1 MIGRS
6 ISAAAVL
13 FALWLVATP
22 AQAVQTALS
31 SPQEGTT
38 VYPGDEV
45 EVIVSV
51 INETEKKDIV
61 HVFFDLIV
69 DIDGEP
75 VVVGSAKR
83 RMKLD
88 PGESVS
94 ETIIGVVPAVPLT
107 AEADVTIE
115 ATAKGRKSKTEDSDA
130 VFFVVS
136 P

>member
-1 MIGRS
+1 MLKGS
-6 ISAAAVL
+6 ITAVAVL
-13 FALWLVATP
+13 FSLCLLAAP

-31 SPQEGTT
+31 SPQEGAT

-45 EVIVSV
+45 EVTLSV

-83 RMKLD
+83 RLKLA
-88 PGESVS
+88 PGEAVS
-94 ETIIGVVPAVPLT
+94 ETILGVVPEVPLT
-107 AEADVTIE
+107 AEADVTVE
-115 ATAKGRKSKTEDSDA
+115 ATAVGRKSKTEDSDA

>member
-6 ISAAAVL
+6 ITAAAAL
-13 FALWLVATP
+13 FSLWLLATP

-31 SPQEGTT
+31 SPQEGVT
-38 VYPGDEV
+38 VYAGDEV
-45 EVIVSV
+45 EVTVSV

-88 PGESVS
+88 PGEAVS
-94 ETIIGVVPAVPLT
+94 ETILGVVPEVPLT
-107 AEADVTIE
+107 GPADVTVE
-115 ATAKGRKSKTEDSDA
+115 ATAVGRKSKTEDSDA

>member
-6 ISAAAVL
+6 ISTAAVL

-22 AQAVQTALS
+22 AQAVQVALS

-45 EVIVSV
+45 EVTVSV
-51 INETEKKDIV
+51 INETDKKDIV

-69 DIDGEP
+69 DIGGEP
-75 VVVGSAKR
+75 VVAGAAKR

-88 PGESVS
+88 PGEAVS
-94 ETIIGVVPAVPLT
+94 ETIIGVVPAVPL
-107 AEADVTIE
+107 AAPADVTIE
-115 ATAKGRKSKTEDSDA
+115 ATATGRKSKTEDSDA
-130 VFFVVS
+130 VFFEVS